1 MKILKTI
8 YTIYAL
14 LLFWIFMI
22 IFAPFIFIPLLLS
35 SKWGYVTFFFIR
47 CWAKVWSFSIGVK
60 FNIHGLEHIE
70 EGKPY
75 IYIFNHTSYLD
86 APAIPMA
93 VPQEIR
99 ALGKKELSKIPLFG
113 FMISKIAVWVDR
125 QSPESRKE
133 SIIRLR
139 KVLHSGVS
147 VVVAPEG
154 TRNPSDS
161 LMPFQNGAFRLSVE
175 TGVPIMPM
183 AIIGAGKLMGRD
195 SLLMSPG
202 TIDVY
207 FSKPIVPI
215 GNHEGEI
222 AHLKEKSYNR
232 LEAMILTHE

>member
-1 MKILKTI
+1 MKIIKAI
-8 YTIYAL
+8 YTLYAL

-35 SKWGYVTFFFIR
+35 NNWGHITFFFIR
-47 CWAKVWSFSIGVK
+47 CWAIVWSFLIGIK
-60 FNIHGLEHIE
+60 FRIHGMEHIE
-70 EGKPY
+70 ADKPY

-86 APAIPMA
+86 APTIPMA
-93 VPQEIR
+93 IPHEIR

-133 SIIRLR
+133 SIVRLR
-139 KVLHSGVS
+139 KVLNSGVS

-154 TRNPSDS
+154 TRNSNDS

-183 AIIGAGKLMGRD
+183 AVIGAGKLMGKD
-195 SLLMSPG
+195 SLLMRPG

-207 FSKPIVPI
+207 FSKPIVPTVT
-215 GNHEGEI
+215 HEEGI
-222 AHLKEKSYNR
+222 AQLKAKSYNR